1 MFIHI
6 FIRPLVFYQKVI
18 MRFWAI
24 VKDLPLWL
32 LQVPRHSRWFR
43 APFHFILFQSITFH
57 SGYPGLVL
65 FVLSVDLRLIFSFEA
80 VAMTI
85 DLEAV
90 GLWILKPIICIAELC
105 LLILRPRRECQS
117 LLWSR
122 QRKRCQWDT
131 A

>member
-1 MFIHI
+1 MTVED
-6 FIRPLVFYQKVI
+6 LV
-18 MRFWAI
+18 R
-24 VKDLPLWL
+24 L
-32 LQVPRHSRWFR
+32 LQHLHQAFGFLPESHYE
-43 APFHFILFQSITFH
+43 ILGNCEGSATLAASSSEAQQM
-57 SGYPGLVL
+57 V
-65 FVLSVDLRLIFSFEA
+65 SVDLRLIFSFEA

-122 QRKRCQWDT
+122 QRKRSQWDT